1 MNGHFVLS
9 LDFEKH
15 WGVFDKRS
23 VESYKTNLKNVK
35 PVITKLLELADKYDV
50 KLTFS
55 TVGFLF
61 AENKEELLKF
71 TPQNK
76 PTYYNKI
83 RSPYNQFNT
92 IGNSELDDPF
102 HYAMSSI
109 NEIKDNGNH
118 EIGTHTF
125 SHYYCHEKG
134 QTIQQFEDDLK
145 ASIAIAKSKGIEI
158 ESIIFPRN
166 MISTNKTIDK
176 PYLDVCHK
184 HGIKSF
190 RGKEK
195 AFFYNIHTSK
205 FYKNWYIFKILRL
218 TDSYFNIT
226 GSNTYKVESFYKKS
240 LPLNLPSSRF
250 LRPYSKA
257 LNFLEPLKT
266 HRIKTAMKQA
276 AKHNEMFHLW
286 FHPHNFGTYT
296 EENFSN
302 LEDIFKTYKALNLK
316 YGFNSETMTSLT
328 NKIISKH
335 QNT

>member
-15 WGVFDKRS
+15 WGVFDKRT
-23 VESYKTNLKNVK
+23 VESYKTNLENVK
-35 PVITKLLELADKYDV
+35 PVIRNLLELADKYGV

-71 TPQNK
+71 TPKNK
-76 PTYYNKI
+76 PTYSKKI
-83 RSPYNQFNT
+83 RSPYNQFST
-92 IGNSELDDPF
+92 IGENELDDPF

-134 QTIQQFEDDLK
+134 QTVKQFEDDLM
-145 ASIAIAKSKGIEI
+145 ASIAIAKSKGITTK
-158 ESIIFPRN
+158 SIVFPRN
-166 MISTNKTIDK
+166 MISANQTTDK

-184 HGIKSF
+184 HQITSF

-195 AFFYNIHTSK
+195 AFFYNVRTEK

-226 GSNTYKVESFYKKS
+226 GHNTYKVESYYKNNT
-240 LPLNLPSSRF
+240 PLNLPSSRF
-250 LRPYSKA
+250 LRPYSKT
-257 LNFLEPLKT
+257 LGFLEHLKIR
-266 HRIKTAMKQA
+266 RIKKAMKHA

-286 FHPHNFGTYT
+286 FHPHNFGANKNK
-296 EENFSN
+296 NFSN
-302 LEDIFKTYKALNLK
+302 LEIIFKAYKALNLK
-316 YGFNSETMTSLT
+316 NGFNSETMTGLT
-328 NKIISKH
+328 NKVVSKH
-335 QNT
+335 QNS